1 MVAIAVA
8 PFVLKDMIFQVGT
21 DSYEQH
27 VSSVAFTPETE
38 TVKWQGGTP
47 AAAFTDT
54 TNPSWTCTIEC
65 AQDWVTPNSLVQYLL
80 TNAGTAKTVIFKPQ
94 GTTTGTGTEGASPF
108 GGSSAAKG
116 HTVADVLD
124 AVLASGDPSKAC
136 AQGDFVTEAYL

>member
-80 TNAGTAKTVIFKPQ
+80 TNAGTAKIVIFKPQ
-94 GTTTGTGTEGASPF
+94 GTTTGKPIFTATLMIAPPPIGGAINAVQTASITMGVVGAPVKT
-108 GGSSAAKG
+108 AA
-116 HTVADVLD
+116 
-124 AVLASGDPSKAC
+124 P
-136 AQGDFVTEAYL
+136 